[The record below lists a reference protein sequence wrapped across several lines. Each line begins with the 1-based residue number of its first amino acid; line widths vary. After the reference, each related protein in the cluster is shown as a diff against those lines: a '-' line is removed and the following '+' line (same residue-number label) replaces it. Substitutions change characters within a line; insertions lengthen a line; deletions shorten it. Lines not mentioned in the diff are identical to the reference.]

1 MTNTANTPWNITIS
15 PPEHLKYEKVMGRVM
30 GNDGQIVATCEYGT
44 YGYGKETVEAN
55 SRLIAAAPELLAAL
69 QELLLSGDE
78 WKATDRFHTAR
89 IKARIAIDKINNH

>member
-1 MTNTANTPWNITIS
+1 MKNSAPTTPWNITIS

-69 QELLLSGDE
+69 ELALQHLVYNGKHPAVIAARAAIA
-78 WKATDRFHTAR
+78 KATA
-89 IKARIAIDKINNH
+89 A